1 MTAKKKMYEE
11 LWIKI
16 RDLVRSITKNLDNY
30 DEKYIKTKFDSDD
43 ELSLNKRLEIP
54 IMTIVVRAVFLTNNK
69 YFPQVFLDECLYE
82 I

>member
-1 MTAKKKMYEE
+1 MYEE

-16 RDLVRSITKNLDNY
+16 RDLIRSITKNLDNY
-30 DEKYIKTKFDSDD
+30 DEKYIKTKFDSDG
-43 ELSLNKRLEIP
+43 EFSLNKTVEIP
-54 IMTIVVRAVFLTNNK
+54 IMTIVVRAVFLASDK